1 MSISVATSTALPIR
15 TENSPQI
22 TPVNCQPAQVKPGF
36 ARCQYETSYTLRY
49 GLIGYRMCASR
60 LRSIKR
66 ILKHITL
73 HFKSSLST
81 ADLSSLC
88 LLTAS
93 DFFIATS
100 NDMKDDSAAWP
111 ARPLL
116 PLLLVSVHHHRPL
129 RLLSGD
135 AVVFSLRLNQADQG
149 QKPSGCLCLR
159 LLISHHQQRQ
169 EM

>member
-1 MSISVATSTALPIR
+1 MLIVQRPPPRCMIVCPPSQIRRLLQRQWEALFWF
-15 TENSPQI
+15 
-22 TPVNCQPAQVKPGF
+22 AGF
-36 ARCQYETSYTLRY
+36 LLLGSLHGFHSLR
-49 GLIGYRMCASR
+49 
-60 LRSIKR
+60 
-66 ILKHITL
+66 
-73 HFKSSLST
+73 HFKSSLSTADLST

-116 PLLLVSVHHHRPL
+116 PLLLVSVHHHQPL